1 MGNLDFIEKQIER
14 FVESIR
20 PPQEIRKQLNIG
32 FKYNN
37 YTLEIYEIRP
47 RWDNEKEVVHTPVA
61 KTRYIKKQEVWK
73 IYWMRA
79 NGNWEGYPPQKEVKT
94 IDDFFKIL
102 EEDKHAC
109 FWG

>member
-1 MGNLDFIEKQIER
+1 
-14 FVESIR
+14 
-20 PPQEIRKQLNIG
+20 
-32 FKYNN
+32 
-37 YTLEIYEIRP
+37 
-47 RWDNEKEVVHTPVA
+47 
-61 KTRYIKKQEVWK
+61 
-73 IYWMRA
+73 MRA